1 MGITVCNSRSKPP
14 QLKPI
19 MKCVVALVLWPS
31 PWHQPNPTVVDTVVV
46 MVDVE
51 DMEAAMAAEE
61 DMVEAMV
68 DTVERER
75 PKPNLKLMLNQK
87 PTPLLKPMLMPMP
100 TMDMVV
106 MVDTEAMEDMVDT
119 DTAVNE
125 EVPMPKLMPTMDM
138 EVVMVD
144 MEVMAADMEV
154 MDTDANE
161 EAP

>member
-1 MGITVCNSRSKPP
+1 MGITVCSSRSKPP

-19 MKCVVALVLWPS
+19 MKCVVALGLL
-31 PWHQPNPTVVDTVVV
+31 
-46 MVDVE
+46 
-51 DMEAAMAAEE
+51 AIAMASAEPYRGGYGGGYGGRGGYGGGYGGYRGIE
-61 DMVEAMV
+61 K
-68 DTVERER
+68 
-75 PKPNLKLMLNQK
+75 PKPN
-87 PTPLLKPMLMPMP
+87 PLLKPMLMPMP

-144 MEVMAADMEV
+144 MEVTA
-154 MDTDANE
+154 
-161 EAP
+161 

>member
-1 MGITVCNSRSKPP
+1 MG
-14 QLKPI
+14 
-19 MKCVVALVLWPS
+19 
-31 PWHQPNPTVVDTVVV
+31 
-46 MVDVE
+46 E
-51 DMEAAMAAEE
+51 DMEAAMVAAE
-61 DMVEAMV
+61 DTVEAMA
-68 DTVERER
+68 DTVEREK
-75 PKPNLKLMLNQK
+75 PKPNPKLMLNQK
-87 PTPLLKPMLMPMP
+87 PTLWLKPMLMPML

-144 MEVMAADMEV
+144 MEVMADMEV

>member
-1 MGITVCNSRSKPP
+1 MG
-14 QLKPI
+14 
-19 MKCVVALVLWPS
+19 
-31 PWHQPNPTVVDTVVV
+31 DTVVV

-51 DMEAAMAAEE
+51 DMEAAMVAAE
-61 DMVEAMV
+61 DTAEAMG
-68 DTVERER
+68 DTVEKEK
-75 PKPNLKLMLNQK
+75 PKPNPKLMLNQK

-100 TMDMVV
+100 TMDMGV

-144 MEVMAADMEV
+144 MEDMVDMEAMV
-154 MDTDANE
+154 DTVE
-161 EAP
+161 REKP